1 MNVNGGSGLNK
12 MIESKMYIVEW
23 RDHYSTA
30 GWHDKKDPNVECDF
44 ILKTIGF
51 YVSNNKKYIN
61 LAMTDGAFSYGDI
74 MSILKNNIIT
84 ITEIEEE

>member
-1 MNVNGGSGLNK
+1 MTKG
-12 MIESKMYIVEW
+12 KMYIVEW

-30 GWHDKKDPNVECDF
+30 GWHDKKDPGVDHDF

-51 YVSNNKKYIN
+51 YVSKNKSYIN
-61 LAMTDGAFSYGDI
+61 LAMTDGEFAYGDI
-74 MSILKNNIIT
+74 MSILRNNILS

>member
-1 MNVNGGSGLNK
+1 
-12 MIESKMYIVEW
+12 MIEGKMYIVEW

-30 GWHDKKDPNVECDF
+30 GWHDKKEPNVDQDF

-51 YVSNNKKYIN
+51 YVSKNKKYIH
-61 LAMTDGAFSYGDI
+61 LAMTDGEFAYGDI